1 MNDEKLKAANQNR
14 RRKSEIE
21 KEFEIWE
28 RELTEPRKLGYL
40 QGWNKDHP
48 VALNSCVSEE
58 LFNGFRLAVMNE
70 LRLKLN
76 QLDAEFSIL

>member
-58 LFNGFRLAVMNE
+58 LFNGFRLAVMVLIGNQKKN
-70 LRLKLN
+70 LNFILKK
-76 QLDAEFSIL
+76 I